1 MIGNN
6 KRTKSE
12 ANKAI
17 TPINLF
23 GIDLK
28 IAYEGRKY
36 HSGTMCSGVTIGL
49 ASI

>member
-6 KRTKSE
+6 RRTKSE

-28 IAYEGRKY
+28 IA
-36 HSGTMCSGVTIGL
+36 
-49 ASI
+49 